1 MVSHEAPSTSELLL
15 IVKPNVY
22 LVRPQV
28 LQTYGFSE
36 RMWTT
41 LRRKWKGLTGYS
53 GLTGNCCFDK
63 IFWFHRIL
71 SFLSE
76 LLVSMSITVFTRYA
90 GLTGY

>member
-41 LRRKWKGLTGYS
+41 LRRKWKGGYHDYDNKKLTKTFYKS
-53 GLTGNCCFDK
+53 TN
-63 IFWFHRIL
+63 I
-71 SFLSE
+71 
-76 LLVSMSITVFTRYA
+76 A
-90 GLTGY
+90 